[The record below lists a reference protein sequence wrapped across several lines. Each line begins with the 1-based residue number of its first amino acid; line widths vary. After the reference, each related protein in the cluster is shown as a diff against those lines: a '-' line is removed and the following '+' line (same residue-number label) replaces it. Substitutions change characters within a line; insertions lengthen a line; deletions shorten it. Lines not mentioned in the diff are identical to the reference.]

1 MTLTPF
7 KMSEPARMRV
17 EPLGRRNEPGI
28 RGDDSRS
35 LCRGEDDEIVGD
47 DEGVR
52 GKGEAGGEADPDSGE
67 VFEGTLPNTSLA
79 TTGLGGRSTT
89 DGLLLGMGDSQ
100 GLLRDSSGGRIPST
114 GSSTDRRS
122 SALRTSLSPCSSDTD
137 GPSSATRVTSQSVS
151 SMTTTE
157 RKAVGGLSLT
167 MDHRMVVPLS
177 GRCGGKGRLSVL
189 ALRRLRAEWVKFS
202 AQLSPWRATL
212 SVAEK
217 QSGQH
222 GRRGTV
228 TRGVCGSGGRRAV

>member
-89 DGLLLGMGDSQ
+89 DGLLLGMGDRQTIECPAHLAQSLFIRH
-100 GLLRDSSGGRIPST
+100 GWAIICN
-114 GSSTDRRS
+114 
-122 SALRTSLSPCSSDTD
+122 TSHIAVSLVDDNDGTKSCGWAFFDH
-137 GPSSATRVTSQSVS
+137 GPS
-151 SMTTTE
+151 
-157 RKAVGGLSLT
+157 
-167 MDHRMVVPLS
+167 
-177 GRCGGKGRLSVL
+177 
-189 ALRRLRAEWVKFS
+189 
-202 AQLSPWRATL
+202 
-212 SVAEK
+212 
-217 QSGQH
+217 H
-222 GRRGTV
+222 GRSVVREVWGKRTV
-228 TRGVCGSGGRRAV
+228 IGAGAAPPAS